1 MIRNFFG
8 NVPFSVLAD
17 CTAPWAGGLHNYKYY
32 REGFQALLK
41 REGPLY
47 EEMVRKGIIGTQY
60 GDAELRV
67 FAPLFESMEAPGAI
81 GMGRRVVN
89 VMNRFPYTNGHL
101 LISPSAHKG
110 EYDQLTEAELLEMQ
124 VMTRDAVG
132 LLRHTVHAQG
142 FNVGVNLGHCS
153 GAGLPDHIHTHI
165 VPRWVGDTNYMAV
178 LGDTRVIPEGL
189 DTLLRELVKNVGV
202 LGIATA

>member
-1 MIRNFFG
+1 M
-8 NVPFSVLAD
+8 AD
-17 CTAPWAGGLHNYKYY
+17 VNNNLWAPWRMEFIRSLAEEQKEGGCFLCRYW
-32 REGFQALLK
+32 
-41 REGPLY
+41 
-47 EEMVRKGIIGTQY
+47 
-60 GDAELRV
+60 AEP
-67 FAPLFESMEAPGAI
+67 AKDTENH
-81 GMGRRVVN
+81 VVWRGQN
-89 VMNRFPYTNGHL
+89 AFVVMNRFPYTNGHL
-101 LISPSAHKG
+101 LICPSAHKG
-110 EYDQLTEAELLEMQ
+110 EYDDLTDAELLEMQ

-178 LGDTRVIPEGL
+178 LGDTRVIPDGL
-189 DTLLRELVKNVGV
+189 DTLREELVKNVGV